1 MKSQIPPTLHLGC
14 GRSKVPGSL
23 GVDISPPPSSAA
35 DVIWDLNKTPWPLP
49 AAAFDTVYLIDVLE
63 HLDNSDFYEMLQF
76 IKYLCERRG
85 RRILIYEE
93 ISSRPMSLSAVP
105 AQGVS
110 RNPRVH
116 FP

>member
-1 MKSQIPPTLHLGC
+1 MEHRDKEMLTE
-14 GRSKVPGSL
+14 
-23 GVDISPPPSSAA
+23 
-35 DVIWDLNKTPWPLP
+35 
-49 AAAFDTVYLIDVLE
+49 VLE

-76 IKYLCERRG
+76 IKDLCKRRG

-110 RNPRVH
+110 RYPRAH